1 MCHICDALDA
11 STARCVGSKSTE
23 VTEVKGSFLN
33 FNHEKMSLP
42 LTLCK
47 DNIKKKTTARVA
59 DMPTRAIVLYFSVLN
74 AQERREGK
82 EEREVESL
90 VSSDFRQWL
99 KRLPVPSPAV
109 ARSLWLMYSKVFWVF
124 IHVTHTSGAN

>member
-47 DNIKKKTTARVA
+47 DNIKKKNDGASRGHA
-59 DMPTRAIVLYFSVLN
+59 Y
-74 AQERREGK
+74 EGNCTLLFCVECTG
-82 EEREVESL
+82 EER
-90 VSSDFRQWL
+90 
-99 KRLPVPSPAV
+99 
-109 ARSLWLMYSKVFWVF
+109 
-124 IHVTHTSGAN
+124 G

>member
-47 DNIKKKTTARVA
+47 DNIKKK
-59 DMPTRAIVLYFSVLN
+59 N
-74 AQERREGK
+74 
-82 EEREVESL
+82 
-90 VSSDFRQWL
+90 
-99 KRLPVPSPAV
+99 
-109 ARSLWLMYSKVFWVF
+109 
-124 IHVTHTSGAN
+124 